1 LVTGLA
7 QGATPFFRHRI
18 GDSGT
23 RSKKPCPCGR
33 AGDVFI
39 DVDGRDDDYVT
50 TLDGRLVGRLDHIFK
65 GMRDVTEAQILQ
77 DNRNEIEVLIVP
89 KPEYDNRSEQRLVRQ
104 VRVRLGDEI
113 IVKIRQVR
121 EIARE
126 KNGKFRA
133 VKSSLLQNQS

>member
-1 LVTGLA
+1 M
-7 QGATPFFRHRI
+7 
-18 GDSGT
+18 
-23 RSKKPCPCGR
+23 
-33 AGDVFI
+33 
-39 DVDGRDDDYVT
+39 DGRDDDYVT
-50 TLDGRLVGRLDHIFK
+50 TPDGRLVGRLDHIFK
-65 GMRDVTEAQILQ
+65 DMRDVTEAQILQ